1 MKIMIMKI
9 LSPSRNQRKLLTL
22 KNNFQSILR
31 VLKRSIK
38 LRCVEIM
45 SLLEIAFSRIVVHLP
60 MDLMNFI
67 KDLISLR
74 TIKLDCVRDSMKKC
88 TALMDLDVNSNI
100 LRVRN
105 SKQFRKLANR
115 RLIKRRRKKV

>member
-1 MKIMIMKI
+1 MKIMILKI
-9 LSPSRNQRKLLTL
+9 LSPSKNQRKLLTL

-31 VLKRSIK
+31 VLKLSIK
-38 LRCVEIM
+38 LRCVETM

-67 KDLISLR
+67 KDLISLK

-88 TALMDLDVNSNI
+88 TAPMDLDANSNI
-100 LRVRN
+100 LRERN
-105 SKQFRKLANR
+105 SKQSRKLANR